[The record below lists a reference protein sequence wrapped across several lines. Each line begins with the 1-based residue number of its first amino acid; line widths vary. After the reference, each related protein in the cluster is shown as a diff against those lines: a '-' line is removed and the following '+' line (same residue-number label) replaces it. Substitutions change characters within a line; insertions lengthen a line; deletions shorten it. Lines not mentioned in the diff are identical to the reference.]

1 MLRVDTERRFSLD
14 SARDGEPFDKLRA
27 LSLSRGLSNHYP
39 DLKIGVWR
47 RRTYQ
52 SKFHRKE
59 GNDLDT
65 WILRL
70 FLFLI
75 CGASGYFLANGISP
89 QMGLWGFFGGLLLS
103 ALTLLMEDRLRRASL
118 KNLLGSFVGLILGV
132 ILANLIS
139 NIFSPF
145 FFNEQQT
152 ALSLYGILYGVCGYT
167 GLRIGLKKGAEFHL
181 PSWGPTGK
189 SLPRNGIAKIL
200 DTSVIIDGRIAD
212 ISETGFMEGPL
223 LIPQFVLGELQHIAD
238 SHDPIKRTRGKR
250 GLEILHH
257 IQKQVNV
264 DVRIVDTD
272 YPSVKEVDAKLIEL
286 AKEVQGKIITNDSNL
301 NKVAGLQGIEVLN
314 INALAN
320 SLKPVVLP
328 GEDMNAKI
336 VKEGKEMGQGVAYL
350 DDGTM
355 IVVDNGRRQIGK
367 NVDVIVTSIL
377 QTPAGRMIFARLKEE
392 VNRENRGKDYYYP
405 LDSEF

>member
-1 MLRVDTERRFSLD
+1 
-14 SARDGEPFDKLRA
+14 
-27 LSLSRGLSNHYP
+27 
-39 DLKIGVWR
+39 
-47 RRTYQ
+47 
-52 SKFHRKE
+52 
-59 GNDLDT
+59 
-65 WILRL
+65 
-70 FLFLI
+70 LFLI
-75 CGASGYFLANGISP
+75 CGVSGYFLTKGIFP
-89 QMGLWGFFGGLLLS
+89 RMGLWGLVGGLFLS
-103 ALTLLMEDRLRRASL
+103 ALTLLLEDRLKKVSF
-118 KNLLGSFVGLILGV
+118 KNLLGSFIGLLFGI
-132 ILANLIS
+132 ISANFIS
-139 NIFSPF
+139 NISLPLFI
-145 FFNEQQT
+145 NEQQT
-152 ALSLYGILYGVCGYT
+152 ATLPLYGLLYGICGYI
-167 GLRIGLKKGAEFHL
+167 GLRVGLKIGGEFHL
-181 PSWGPTGK
+181 PG
-189 SLPRNGIAKIL
+189 SLGGRKPVGLGFSQDGIAKIL

-212 ISETGFMEGPL
+212 IAETGFLEGPL

-264 DVRIVDTD
+264 NVRIVETD

-286 AKEVQGKIITNDSNL
+286 AKEVSGKIITNDANL

-328 GEDMNAKI
+328 GEEISTKI

-367 NVDVIVTSIL
+367 SIDVVVTSVL

-392 VNRENRGKDYYYP
+392 ATREARGKDAYYP

>member
-1 MLRVDTERRFSLD
+1 MIPLD
-14 SARDGEPFDKLRA
+14 R
-27 LSLSRGLSNHYP
+27 
-39 DLKIGVWR
+39 
-47 RRTYQ
+47 
-52 SKFHRKE
+52 
-59 GNDLDT
+59 

-70 FLFLI
+70 FLFLL
-75 CGASGYFLANGISP
+75 CGASGYFFLKGVLPGKS
-89 QMGLWGFFGGLLLS
+89 GWGLLGGFVIAGL
-103 ALTLLMEDRLRRASL
+103 ALLLENRLKKASL
-118 KNLLGSFVGLILGV
+118 KHLLGGFIGLIIG
-132 ILANLIS
+132 ILFANLIA
-139 NIFSPF
+139 NAF
-145 FFNEQQT
+145 FPILLNEQQT
-152 ALSLYGILYGVCGYT
+152 FLPLYGLLYTLCGYI
-167 GLRIGLKKGAEFHL
+167 GLRIGMTKGPDFHL
-181 PSWGPTGK
+181 PFRLRDGEGRWK
-189 SLPRNGIAKIL
+189 SQMQAGITKIL

-212 ISETGFMEGPL
+212 ITETGFVEGPL

-272 YPSVKEVDAKLIEL
+272 YPSIKEVDAKLIEL
-286 AKEVQGKIITNDSNL
+286 AKEVNGKIITNDSNL

-320 SLKPVVLP
+320 ALRPVVLP
-328 GEDMNAKI
+328 GEEINIKI

-367 NVDVIVTSIL
+367 NMDVIVTSVL
-377 QTPAGRMIFARLKEE
+377 QTPAGRMIFARLKEDAI
-392 VNRENRGKDYYYP
+392 RESRGKDYYYP